1 MPPECSVST
10 ITKAHTLE
18 LLGKLHEGR
27 WQKVRYIRVP
37 GSAIRCGFLS
47 LLCGSAHAEGNRG
60 WWAAQCHEVTRFL
73 CLVALFHC
81 SVVVRG
87 HGLVTVTQA
96 FRIVAGVMTGVRSTQ
111 QRPRGGS
118 QILLASTFYLAISG
132 YKEPAGSGVVV
143 FAFNLSM
150 WEAEAGRCVCV

>member
-1 MPPECSVST
+1 M
-10 ITKAHTLE
+10 
-18 LLGKLHEGR
+18 
-27 WQKVRYIRVP
+27 P
-37 GSAIRCGFLS
+37 GSAIRCGFLP

-118 QILLASTFYLAISG
+118 QILLASTLLPGHFWLQRTCRIRCG
-132 YKEPAGSGVVV
+132 GVCFWRQKQADVY
-143 FAFNLSM
+143 AFETSLDSIVRPYPKKPKQRRP
-150 WEAEAGRCVCV
+150 EKGVRGQADRV